1 MRANTHMR
9 LYGVLVGID
18 HYRDA
23 RINDLA
29 WSGSDARALHALV
42 QNGTHALDRVTH
54 LFIDANAT
62 KLAILKVVGEDI
74 ARLAEEDDFVL
85 LFFAGHGSPETCSR
99 GCIRDGSSCFWTA
112 F

>member
-1 MRANTHMR
+1 
-9 LYGVLVGID
+9 VFVGID